1 MHAVYSFLTGSNS
14 LEEFLECVSTGVF
27 HLDENNWYQ
36 EMCAVAKNGEVTLF
50 CDGTDWRG
58 RDWLGKKMA
67 ALPIEERWKAALE
80 FTESCVTWE
89 AGQSIQMLMGRN
101 SDSNNLTLEIA
112 VPQIRKTL
120 QKYAIKANAWALS
133 LAAQSIVQLEHRE
146 GPFTRDFTDAYSSLR
161 AIALTEK
168 SIEDADV
175 GILFVDIHT

>member
-1 MHAVYSFLTGSNS
+1 
-14 LEEFLECVSTGVF
+14 
-27 HLDENNWYQ
+27 
-36 EMCAVAKNGEVTLF
+36 
-50 CDGTDWRG
+50 
-58 RDWLGKKMA
+58 MA
-67 ALPIEERWKAALE
+67 SLPIEERWKAALE

-120 QKYAIKANAWALS
+120 QKYATKANAWALS